1 MALQRQKWVISQPRT
16 FYLKEQNIN
25 EWWYNVFKYKTFK
38 TYCLYSWHAL
48 AQSDLRK
55 KKFFL
60 TITECS
66 MLMVKTLR
74 FCQFQIISSYFQ
86 AEDIYTTTNL

>member
-25 EWWYNVFKYKTFK
+25 EWWYNVFKYKKFK

-48 AQSDLRK
+48 AQSDL
-55 KKFFL
+55 
-60 TITECS
+60 
-66 MLMVKTLR
+66 
-74 FCQFQIISSYFQ
+74 
-86 AEDIYTTTNL
+86 